1 MPNFL
6 RKLIKSLGVGAA
18 VLVIVAAMGVG
29 VFRLVVAE
37 LPSYQGQ
44 VQAWAQDVLG
54 LSVSFSR
61 LDARWG
67 LRGPELSFYD
77 ASVARPDQEAEP
89 MISAGEV
96 TLGFSPMVLFFERR
110 LAVSRLALERTELTL
125 ERGVDGQLR
134 LQGAPSEQQS
144 RTDLRFEDLPPV
156 AIDLSDSN
164 ISYIDRAQARV
175 WDFSDVRVRLER
187 SEDRVL
193 LEARGSPPAEL
204 GSRIDVS
211 IDGTLEPQAD
221 AETADWL
228 IVSTLNDVDFGTVA
242 ELFPEVPG
250 LPHGGVGDLSLWLET
265 VGGDVTQATAQVEL
279 DDLRLAGAAETESTF
294 DRLAVTA
301 EWAQSSDGWSL
312 SLSDLQLMRDG
323 VRWPEIANIGM
334 NVTMSSGEPQALE
347 LDANFL
353 RLEDLSPLISAL
365 PVEQITDVWQ
375 SLLPEGDVE
384 NLSLSLAREPEGLA
398 YDVTAM
404 FDGVGMASR
413 EGRPGVRGVSGTLRA
428 DTGSGRLALAT
439 TDAQFEWP
447 EMF

>member
-29 VFRLVVAE
+29 AFRLVVAE

-89 MISAGEV
+89 MVSAGEV
-96 TLGFSPMVLFFERR
+96 TLGLSPMVLFFERR

-164 ISYIDRAQARV
+164 ISYIDRAQGQV

-228 IVSTLNDVDFGTVA
+228 IVSALNDVDFATVA

-265 VGGDVTQATAQVEL
+265 VGGDVTQATAQIEL
-279 DDLRLAGAAETESTF
+279 DDLQLAEAAETVSTF

-301 EWAQSSDGWSL
+301 EWAQSTDGWSL
-312 SLSDLQLMRDG
+312 SLSDLQLMRNG
-323 VRWPEIANIGM
+323 VRWPEIVNIGM
-334 NVTMSSGEPQALE
+334 SVTMSSGEPQALE
-347 LDANFL
+347 LEANFL
-353 RLEDLSPLISAL
+353 RLGADHRCLAI
-365 PVEQITDVWQ
+365 PVT
-375 SLLPEGDVE
+375 
-384 NLSLSLAREPEGLA
+384 R
-398 YDVTAM
+398 
-404 FDGVGMASR
+404 R
-413 EGRPGVRGVSGTLRA
+413 
-428 DTGSGRLALAT
+428 
-439 TDAQFEWP
+439 
-447 EMF
+447 